1 MAEASRARWSWRRRA
16 ITIILVL
23 AAAALGY
30 WAAGLVDVRAWTA
43 PPPDPPSGRGSPSPP
58 GGC

>member
-1 MAEASRARWSWRRRA
+1 MAEAPRARWSWRRRA

-30 WAAGLVDVRAWTA
+30 WAGSLVDVHGWADPPA
-43 PPPDPPSGRGSPSPP
+43 DPPDATESPP
-58 GGC
+58 